1 MEKGIKSSLAIV
13 LMVLMGVF
21 ICAAKAPVPEPEAV
35 PTPTVSPVE
44 DGFRHIVPARPTI
57 KRSIFPKVK
66 LSWESVDGATE
77 YTVYR
82 SRELDGE
89 YKPIATVDR
98 PHYTDRSVRRRNT
111 YYYGIVAG
119 KETPGGVITSELGM
133 KRKAYVRPEHP
144 KTVIIG
150 ECFAVS
156 LEMARDRFP
165 SYYRF
170 IAKGGMT
177 TYSILY
183 NNDFNVD
190 GRSVTALEK
199 ASLYNPDRLV
209 FLVGANGAGS
219 VNPADAG
226 RNFVKMFRLMKR
238 INPAIQF
245 VILAVSPWKS
255 DSTYGRKMPSHEKRH
270 QINEAYK
277 AVAEKHRNIYYCNLT
292 ERFEDSNGDLRGQF
306 NTGDGLHWS
315 GYAREYMTE
324 ALQKWLKRKLG
335 TA

>member
-1 MEKGIKSSLAIV
+1 MKKGIKSSLTVA

-21 ICAAKAPVPEPEAV
+21 ICAAKAPELT
-35 PTPTVSPVE
+35 PTPIEPPEE
-44 DGFRHIVPARPTI
+44 DDFQYVVPAKPTV

-82 SRELDGE
+82 SRRLDGG
-89 YKPIATVDR
+89 YKPIATVNKTHYSDR
-98 PHYTDRSVRRRNT
+98 NIRRRRT

-119 KETPGGVITSELGM
+119 KETPEGAITSELGM
-133 KRKAYVRPEHP
+133 KRSVYVWPEHP

-156 LEMARDRFP
+156 LELAKDRFP

-183 NNDFNVD
+183 NNEFTVD

-199 ASLYNPDRLV
+199 ASLYHPDRLV

-238 INPAIQF
+238 INPKIQF
-245 VILAVSPWKS
+245 VILAVSPWKR

-277 AVAEKHRNIYYCNLT
+277 AVADKHKNIYYCDLT
-292 ERFEDSNGDLRGQF
+292 ERLEDSNGDLSGQF

-324 ALQKWLKRKLG
+324 ALQKWLKKNLG